1 MVITLFTL
9 IGFATSSQVLT
20 YPTIAELN
28 PIYLTSTAVSI
39 DSLCIIASGFI
50 VPPLFGWL
58 MEHVGPHDVVNGI
71 SVYTAE
77 NYNTAMLLVPV
88 SFVIALG
95 VTYLIRE
102 TYCRSQA

>member
-1 MVITLFTL
+1 LFFL
-9 IGFATSSQVLT
+9 IGLVTSSQVLT

-39 DSLCIIASGFI
+39 DSLCIMSSGFI

-58 MEHVGPHDVVNGI
+58 MERNSAHVVVDGVTRYAAQDFN
-71 SVYTAE
+71 S
-77 NYNTAMLLVPV
+77 AMLIMPIAFIGALIV
-88 SFVIALG
+88 SF
-95 VTYLIRE
+95 LIRE